1 MAVVQKS
8 KTNGLKF
15 YLAADDFPRSILP
28 ISARAIRIDIVFGVY
43 NLLLIQNPERI
54 RRSTYP
60 LQFTIIIRSQTV
72 CQWQSLLSDSKN
84 GSLTILLTNE

>member
-1 MAVVQKS
+1 M
-8 KTNGLKF
+8 F
-15 YLAADDFPRSILP
+15 D
-28 ISARAIRIDIVFGVY
+28 VY

-84 GSLTILLTNE
+84 ESLTILLTNE